1 MMDGVI
7 FEYPEEFTKM
17 KEWLEKEIIDR
28 IATLNNVY
36 SENRVMTAW
45 EIKRAIYSDQ
55 YLKKLQDT
63 LTDLHIKSVPT
74 RILVKRA
81 E

>member
-1 MMDGVI
+1 MNEVTI
-7 FEYPEEFTKM
+7 EYSEEFTKM

-36 SENRVMTAW
+36 SENRIMTAV
-45 EIKRAIYSDQ
+45 EIKRATCSDQ
-55 YLKKLQDT
+55 HLKKLQDA